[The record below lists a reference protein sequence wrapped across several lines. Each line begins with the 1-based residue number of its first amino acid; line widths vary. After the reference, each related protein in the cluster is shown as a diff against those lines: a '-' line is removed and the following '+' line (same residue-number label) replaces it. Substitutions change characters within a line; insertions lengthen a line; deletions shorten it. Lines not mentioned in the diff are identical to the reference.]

1 MGFVTNESGDDTL
14 RAVPH
19 PFLLGRPAVILTC
32 AVVLVG
38 GVLGRVWALHG
49 SWFYTDDHRLV
60 RDALAAGSPAQAL
73 EPFDSQFMPLGRALA
88 WLVSTSSPDRW
99 AAAATTTVSMHLL
112 ASLACLAMLLVL
124 VGARWRVVV
133 LLALYQ
139 SSAVLL
145 PATMWWAAALNQ
157 LPLQAV
163 LMGSVATWVLH
174 LRTGR
179 SRWTLA
185 TAALVAVGLLAY
197 VKAVLVPLLLA
208 ALLLG
213 WFTDGGP
220 GQRVRSAVA
229 GHWRAAVLLGT
240 LGAGFS
246 AYYLTQVPQVFVE
259 SQTDQQVTGD
269 LAGSMLGSTLPVGLL
284 GGPWQWDTGNPP
296 TAYAD
301 PPGWAVALTWV
312 VLLSFAAGLALL
324 RRRTGRA
331 WVLLAGYAAVAFIL
345 VLTSRAQVVGGVV
358 GLEYRYLTDV
368 LPVALLALV
377 LATTRIEGAVGS
389 SEPRSSR
396 PALLGR
402 LPTLP
407 RPAARVAGSL
417 VVAAVLLGGVLSSVT
432 YVRTWHQDNPG
443 EAYLQTA
450 RETLAGRGSLDLAD
464 QVVPAEVVPGYQ
476 FPANTTLR
484 LLPLQVGGLRFP
496 QVTDDLV
503 VLDDAGRAHR
513 AEIDVAVDAPQGPDE
528 GCGWRIG
535 SSPVTIDLDGTAFDS
550 TWWVHLGFAASTD
563 DTVEVTVQDTTTR
576 AAVRQGPGE
585 LFWRV
590 EAEIGQ
596 VTLGGLRSGTTLC
609 VDVVEVGDAV
619 AGDPL

>member
-1 MGFVTNESGDDTL
+1 MPLTAAEPAQATTTARV
-14 RAVPH
+14 RV
-19 PFLLGRPAVILTC
+19 LLAC
-32 AVVLVG
+32 AAVLVAG
-38 GVLGRVWALHG
+38 ALSRGWALHG

-60 RDALAAGSPAQAL
+60 RDALGTRSPRQL
-73 EPFDSQFMPLGRALA
+73 LDPFDSQLMPLGRALA
-88 WLVSTSSPDRW
+88 WLVSTAEPDRW
-99 AAAATTTVSMHLL
+99 AAAAATTLTLHVL
-112 ASLACLAMLLVL
+112 AGVACAAMLLVL

-133 LLALYQ
+133 LLALHQ
-139 SSAVLL
+139 TSVLAL
-145 PATMWWAAALNQ
+145 PATVWWAAAPTQ

-163 LMGSVATWVLH
+163 LMGAVATWVLH

-179 SRWTLA
+179 GRWLAA
-185 TAALVAVGLLAY
+185 TAALVVLGLLAY
-197 VKAVLVPLLLA
+197 VKAVLVPLVLA

-213 WFTDGGP
+213 WFIEGGP
-220 GQRVRSAVA
+220 WRRVRSAVA
-229 GHWRAAVLLGT
+229 GHWRAAALLGT
-240 LGAGFS
+240 VGVAFS
-246 AYYLTQVPQVFVE
+246 AYYLTRVPQVFVE
-259 SQTDQQVTGD
+259 SQTGEAVGDD
-269 LAGSMLGSTLPVGLL
+269 LAWSMLGSTLPVGLL
-284 GGPWQWDTGNPP
+284 GGPWRWETSNPP
-296 TAYAD
+296 TSYAD

-312 VLLSFAAGLALL
+312 VLVSCVAGLALL

-331 WVLLAGYAAVAFIL
+331 WVLLAGYALVAYVL

-377 LATTRIEGAVGS
+377 LATTRVEGAVGS
-389 SEPRSSR
+389 SEPRSPR
-396 PALLGR
+396 PTLLER
-402 LPTLP
+402 LPAPP
-407 RPAARVAGSL
+407 RPAARVAAAL
-417 VVAAVLLGGVLSSVT
+417 AVTAVLLGGVLSSVT

-464 QVVPAEVVPGYQ
+464 QVVPPQVVPGYQ

-484 LLPLQVGGLRFP
+484 LLPLQVPGLRFP
-496 QVTDDLV
+496 EVTDDLV
-503 VLDDAGRAHR
+503 VLDEAGRAHR
-513 AEIDVAVDAPQGPDE
+513 AEIDVAVDAAPGPDE

-535 SSPVTIDLDGTAFDS
+535 PSPVTIDLDGTAFDS
-550 TWWVHLGFAASTD
+550 TWWVHLGFAASSD

-576 AAVRQGPGE
+576 AAVCQGPGE

-590 EAEIGQ
+590 EAEIAQ

-609 VDVVEVGDAV
+609 VDVVEVGEAV